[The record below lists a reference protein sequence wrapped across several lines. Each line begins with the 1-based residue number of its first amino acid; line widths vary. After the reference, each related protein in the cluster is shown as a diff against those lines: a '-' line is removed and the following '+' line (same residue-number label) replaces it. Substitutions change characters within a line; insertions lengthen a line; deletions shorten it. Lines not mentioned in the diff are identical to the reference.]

1 LKKIR
6 VLSVILGFFYCSGVF
21 WYGEL
26 FFSKPIALLLLL
38 GSTGVALLIAPLFSD
53 ALLRSRYIRFLNI
66 VLISNGIGGSLYGI
80 GDAIRSTGYWW
91 NLLAIMLQH
100 IVIIFV
106 LVILGIQV
114 ISARFEGKEKK

>member
-1 LKKIR
+1 M
-6 VLSVILGFFYCSGVF
+6 F